1 MAINGARDAG
11 ARMLELSMPGS
22 QLLLLALLCGGSAL
36 AGRLLAQQGCAEG
49 PTFWCRSLATA
60 VQCGA
65 VQSCARAGWNQ
76 AAKEDMCA
84 DCGQIITILTRMA
97 KDSAFKDS
105 IQKYLTH
112 ECTLLPLSILVP
124 HCQKVVD
131 TYFTLFIACLEGQIK
146 PASICGKLGLC
157 PTDPS
162 QDKSLDKCVLQLLQG
177 LHLDLPDGQT
187 QGGPS
192 KDLPFPLPL
201 CWMCR
206 SFVGRIES
214 TIPKGAIAKSMS
226 QLCHLLPGTIG
237 GICQG
242 LMEKYTTTVLDL
254 ILDKLGPRLICG
266 MLLMCAT
273 GENCGPEPPLARST
287 ECQACVTVTGLA
299 KSTVQVNSTVADV
312 EAALLGACSGAHLG
326 WQECKSFIEQHQ
338 PRLLTLLPKAWDPQ
352 SMCQELGACKAGTGP
367 APGAE
372 GCTQGPAYWCSSL
385 EAAEQCQA
393 VQHCQAH
400 GWA

>member
-1 MAINGARDAG
+1 
-11 ARMLELSMPGS
+11 
-22 QLLLLALLCGGSAL
+22 
-36 AGRLLAQQGCAEG
+36 
-49 PTFWCRSLATA
+49 
-60 VQCGA
+60 
-65 VQSCARAGWNQ
+65 
-76 AAKEDMCA
+76 MCA

-131 TYFTLFIACLEGQIK
+131 TYFTLFITCLEGQIK

-162 QDKSLDKCVLQLLQG
+162 QDKSSDKCVLQLLQG

-237 GICQG
+237 GTCQG

-254 ILDKLGPRLICG
+254 ILDKVGPRLICG

-273 GENCGPEPPLARST
+273 GENCSPEPPLVPLLARST

-299 KSTVQVNSTVADV
+299 KSTVQVNSTAADV